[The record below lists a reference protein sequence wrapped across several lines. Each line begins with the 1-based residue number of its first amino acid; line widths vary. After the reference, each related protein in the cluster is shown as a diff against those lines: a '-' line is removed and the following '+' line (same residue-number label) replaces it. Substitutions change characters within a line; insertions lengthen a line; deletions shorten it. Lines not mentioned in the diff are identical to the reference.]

1 MVLLDLAE
9 FTSRFGGRVPA
20 RGVVEIFAQQQSL
33 HFSRL
38 DAQHRTT
45 FEDWDFLI
53 KPRILESTNASATYS
68 AVTEASRCSNAS
80 QLEAWCKLVRFLL
93 VHDCPDQCG
102 SNLRMQ
108 FFTAGSLPNNA
119 FYIADSCA
127 SHRIHRIVA
136 TCSDENK
143 LAGDLHAIVFSC
155 ISTSSHE
162 KMLKAWRNV
171 RWELLQAT
179 YRES

>member
-1 MVLLDLAE
+1 MVLLGLAE

-20 RGVVEIFAQQQSL
+20 RGVVEIFAQQHSL
-33 HFSRL
+33 HLSRL
-38 DAQHRTT
+38 DPKHRTT

-155 ISTSSHE
+155 ISPSSHE

-171 RWELLQAT
+171 RWGNFA
-179 YRES
+179 SDI